1 MRSLPRLLLVG
12 LSGIALASPVLG
24 QRSDD
29 QIQPRSVSSY
39 SMKAR
44 LC

>member
-12 LSGIALASPVLG
+12 FSGVALASPVMS

-29 QIQPRSVSSY
+29 QIQPQSV
-39 SMKAR
+39 
-44 LC
+44 